1 MGKRKGFIALLIFL
15 LVFMLVFL
23 AFYFTR
29 PLVVFFTGDADSLYV
44 SNLVKPAPINLS
56 YRTRICEKAEDDIL
70 NKADLIIN
78 HSVIGLNYNNVYD
91 VTYDLQSLIAPYI
104 ENLGDGV
111 IYLYDS
117 TDPDEVALLGFLR
130 SSLLSVNDVSYEGE
144 IRKAD
149 YGVYKNRVG
158 DGLIITT
165 SLEETVGFI
174 RSLESPQ
181 LALTYLDA
189 AALETIEPVLVF
201 SPDWDAIIRENL

>member
-1 MGKRKGFIALLIFL
+1 
-15 LVFMLVFL
+15 MLVFL

-29 PLVVFFTGDADSLYV
+29 PLVVFFSGDADSHYV
-44 SNLVKPAPINLS
+44 SKLVKPDPVNLS
-56 YRTRICEKAEDDIL
+56 YRTRICEKAEDNIL

-78 HSVIGLNYNNVYD
+78 HSVIGLDYDNVYD
-91 VTYDLQSLIAPYI
+91 VTYNLQSLVSPYV

-111 IYLYDS
+111 TYLYDS
-117 TDPDEVALLGFLR
+117 TDPDEVALLSFLR

-158 DGLIITT
+158 NGLIITT

-201 SPDWDAIIRENL
+201 SPDWDAIIKENL

>member
-29 PLVVFFTGDADSLYV
+29 PLVVFFTGDADSHYV
-44 SNLVKPAPINLS
+44 SKLVKPDPVNLS
-56 YRTRICEKAEDDIL
+56 YRTRICEKAEDNIL

-78 HSVIGLNYNNVYD
+78 HSVIGLDYDNVYD
-91 VTYDLQSLIAPYI
+91 VTYNLQSLVSPYV

-111 IYLYDS
+111 TYLYDS
-117 TDPDEVALLGFLR
+117 TDPDEVALLSFLR

-158 DGLIITT
+158 NGLIITT

-201 SPDWDAIIRENL
+201 SPDWDAIIKENL

>member
-15 LVFMLVFL
+15 LAAMLVFL

-29 PLVVFFTGDADSLYV
+29 PLVVFFSGDADSHYV
-44 SNLVKPAPINLS
+44 SKLVKPDPVNLS
-56 YRTRICEKAEDDIL
+56 YRTRICEKAEDNIL

-78 HSVIGLNYNNVYD
+78 HSVIGLDYDNVYD
-91 VTYDLQSLIAPYI
+91 VTYNLQSLVSPYV

-111 IYLYDS
+111 TYLYDS
-117 TDPDEVALLGFLR
+117 TDPDEVALLSFLR

-158 DGLIITT
+158 NGLIITT

-201 SPDWDAIIRENL
+201 SPDWDAIIKENL

>member
-44 SNLVKPAPINLS
+44 SKLVKPDPINLS
-56 YRTRICEKAEDDIL
+56 YRTRICEKAEDNIL

-78 HSVIGLNYNNVYD
+78 HSVIGLDYNNVYD

-111 IYLYDS
+111 TYLYDS

-158 DGLIITT
+158 DGLILTT